1 MKIKNIKIFNF
12 RGIPNNYGVFEQF
25 AEYISVGLVKRGH
38 DLVVTGYSTHKKS
51 VSMYLNCGGGKPT
64 KPLRRRFLYEL
75 LCHSSYFVYLL
86 FKIRKN

>member
-1 MKIKNIKIFNF
+1 MKIKDIKIFNF

-38 DLVVTGYSTHKKS
+38 DLVVTGYSTLKKS

-64 KPLRRRFLYEL
+64 KPLHRRFLFEL
-75 LCHSSYFVYLL
+75 LCHSPYLFIYFLRL
-86 FKIRKN
+86 EKK